1 MVLCRD
7 DVEGDQVEM
16 LLPEIMAMRE
26 HHNAAEQKV
35 EMVGTENA
43 VLRRMADGLRNA
55 IDTLRKELDGSQKAL
70 KDARARIASLEEQL
84 ARQSEQMQGLYARL
98 GGAERV
104 AQHERFRSEKLIM
117 ELDKLRRLFKD

>member
-1 MVLCRD
+1 
-7 DVEGDQVEM
+7 VEGDQVEM

-43 VLRRMADGLRNA
+43 VLKRMADGLRNA
-55 IDTLRKELDGSQKAL
+55 IDTLRKELDGSQKVL